1 MSNNETTTSIL
12 AYAETHPNFST
23 EDLFAYL
30 HERTGIN
37 KSSLAWY
44 LFKLVNA
51 NALVRTGRGMYA
63 KVTKQVFT
71 PNPTEEV
78 KEIYSSLQ
86 TYFPFAKFCVYH
98 GEIIAPLQHH
108 LSSNRI
114 IYVETERDSAE
125 TVFNFLK
132 EKAYESY
139 LRPDKEMI
147 YRYIDMD
154 KKAIFVKNLISEAPL
169 QKISDVPMPTVEKLL
184 VDILRDTDFF
194 YLQGS
199 ESEHIIE
206 NAFNLYTVNRNRL
219 FRYAGRR
226 KVKEELSSILENLNI
241 Q

>member
-1 MSNNETTTSIL
+1 MSNETTTAIL
-12 AYAETHPNFST
+12 DYAETHHDFSI

-37 KSSLAWY
+37 RSSLSWY
-44 LFKLVNA
+44 LFKLVDD
-51 NALVRTGRGMYA
+51 NALVRIGRGIYG
-63 KVTKQVFT
+63 KVVKQSFS
-71 PNPTEEV
+71 PEPTDEV
-78 KEIYSSLQ
+78 KEAYELLQ
-86 TYFPFAKFCVYH
+86 ANFPFARFCVYQ

-132 EKAYESY
+132 NEGREAY

-147 YRYIDMD
+147 YRYVDMD
-154 KKAIFVKNLISEAPL
+154 SRAFFVKNLVSEAPL
-169 QKISDVPMPTVEKLL
+169 QKVSDVPMPTLEKLL
-184 VDILRDTDFF
+184 VDILRDSDFF
-194 YLQGS
+194 YLQGN

-206 NAFNLYTVNRNRL
+206 NAFNLYSVNRSRL

-226 KVKEELSSILENLNI
+226 KVKEELSSVLNNLNI

>member
-1 MSNNETTTSIL
+1 MNNETMASIL
-12 AYAETHPNFST
+12 DYAEIHRNFSI

-30 HERTGIN
+30 HERIGIN
-37 KSSLAWY
+37 RSSLSWY
-44 LFKLVNA
+44 LFKLVNK
-51 NALVRTGRGMYA
+51 NVLVRTGRGMYA
-63 KVTKQVFT
+63 KVMKQPFV
-71 PNPTEEV
+71 PKPVDEV
-78 KEIYSSLQ
+78 KDIYGLLQ
-86 TYFPFAKFCVYH
+86 ADFPFAKFCIYQ

-108 LSSNRI
+108 LSSNRV
-114 IYVETERDSAE
+114 IYVETDRDSAE

-132 EKAYESY
+132 DGNRDVY

-147 YRYIDMD
+147 YRYVDMD
-154 KKAIFVKNLISEAPL
+154 SRTYFVKNLVSEAPL
-169 QKISDVPMPTVEKLL
+169 QKVSDVPMPTLEKLI

-199 ESEHIIE
+199 ESDRIIE
-206 NAFNLYTVNRNRL
+206 NAFTLYTVNQSRL